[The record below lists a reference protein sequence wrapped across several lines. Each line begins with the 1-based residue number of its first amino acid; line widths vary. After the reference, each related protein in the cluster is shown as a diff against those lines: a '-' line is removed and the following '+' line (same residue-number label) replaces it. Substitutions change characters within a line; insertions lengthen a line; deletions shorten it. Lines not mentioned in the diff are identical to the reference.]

1 MEEVKVKELIQSS
14 WKELQD
20 ALEVKFAEVKKFGE
34 ANAEIEE
41 KINKLNEKID
51 NLEAKLNRPP
61 IETNQ
66 VEQENSKQAFLKYMR
81 KGILTPEEL
90 KFLATDEGAT
100 GGFLVPP
107 TVDAGIIE
115 KLRAVSAI
123 RSIANVKTISGNVLE
138 VLRQKDKFT
147 DKVKGER
154 ELASNPSTAA
164 NKLFELL
171 RIPTHSYQP
180 DPPIAITREL
190 LEDANTN
197 METWLTEN
205 LVADYAEKEGTDFVI
220 GSGSN
225 SATGILT
232 SSITEVKSGDAN
244 SIKPDSLI
252 KLVYDL
258 PSKFA
263 KNAKFLMHRKTIGVI
278 RQLKDPVTGTY
289 FWQPSLLAGEPQQ
302 ILNIPVVEDD
312 NMPVVATGAYPIV
325 LGDWSWYYVVDR
337 RGIIIERDT
346 TKYFPFIVFYSTK
359 RTGGMCVREEAFR
372 KYKISN

>member
-147 DKVKGER
+147 VKVKGER

-263 KNAKFLMHRKTIGVI
+263 KNAKFLMHRKTIGEI

-312 NMPVVATGAYPIV
+312 NMPVVAANAYPIV

-372 KYKISN
+372 KYKIST

>member
-20 ALEVKFAEVKKFGE
+20 VLEVKFAEVKKFGE

>member
-1 MEEVKVKELIQSS
+1 M
-14 WKELQD
+14 
-20 ALEVKFAEVKKFGE
+20 
-34 ANAEIEE
+34 
-41 KINKLNEKID
+41 
-51 NLEAKLNRPP
+51 
-61 IETNQ
+61 
-66 VEQENSKQAFLKYMR
+66 
-81 KGILTPEEL
+81 
-90 KFLATDEGAT
+90 
-100 GGFLVPP
+100 
-107 TVDAGIIE
+107 
-115 KLRAVSAI
+115 
-123 RSIANVKTISGNVLE
+123 
-138 VLRQKDKFT
+138 LRQKDKFT
-147 DKVKGER
+147 VKVKGER

-263 KNAKFLMHRKTIGVI
+263 KNAKFLMHRKTIGEI

-312 NMPVVATGAYPIV
+312 NMPVVAAGAYPIV

-359 RTGGMCVREEAFR
+359 RTGGMCVGEEAFR
-372 KYKISN
+372 KYKISQ

>member
-147 DKVKGER
+147 VKVKGER

-164 NKLFELL
+164 NELFELL

-263 KNAKFLMHRKTIGVI
+263 KNAKFLMHRKTIGEI

-312 NMPVVATGAYPIV
+312 NMPVVAAGAYPIV

-372 KYKISN
+372 KYKISQ

>member
-147 DKVKGER
+147 VKVKGER

-164 NKLFELL
+164 NELFELL

-220 GSGSN
+220 GQ
-225 SATGILT
+225 
-232 SSITEVKSGDAN
+232 
-244 SIKPDSLI
+244 
-252 KLVYDL
+252 
-258 PSKFA
+258 F
-263 KNAKFLMHRKTIGVI
+263 
-278 RQLKDPVTGTY
+278 
-289 FWQPSLLAGEPQQ
+289 
-302 ILNIPVVEDD
+302 
-312 NMPVVATGAYPIV
+312 
-325 LGDWSWYYVVDR
+325 
-337 RGIIIERDT
+337 
-346 TKYFPFIVFYSTK
+346 
-359 RTGGMCVREEAFR
+359 
-372 KYKISN
+372 

>member
-147 DKVKGER
+147 VKVKGER

-263 KNAKFLMHRKTIGVI
+263 KNAKFLMHRKTIGEI

-312 NMPVVATGAYPIV
+312 NMPVVAAGAYPIV

-372 KYKISN
+372 KYKISQ

>member
-123 RSIANVKTISGNVLE
+123 RSIANV
-138 VLRQKDKFT
+138 
-147 DKVKGER
+147 
-154 ELASNPSTAA
+154 
-164 NKLFELL
+164 
-171 RIPTHSYQP
+171 
-180 DPPIAITREL
+180 
-190 LEDANTN
+190 
-197 METWLTEN
+197 
-205 LVADYAEKEGTDFVI
+205 
-220 GSGSN
+220 
-225 SATGILT
+225 
-232 SSITEVKSGDAN
+232 
-244 SIKPDSLI
+244 
-252 KLVYDL
+252 
-258 PSKFA
+258 
-263 KNAKFLMHRKTIGVI
+263 
-278 RQLKDPVTGTY
+278 
-289 FWQPSLLAGEPQQ
+289 
-302 ILNIPVVEDD
+302 
-312 NMPVVATGAYPIV
+312 
-325 LGDWSWYYVVDR
+325 
-337 RGIIIERDT
+337 
-346 TKYFPFIVFYSTK
+346 
-359 RTGGMCVREEAFR
+359 
-372 KYKISN
+372 

>member
-263 KNAKFLMHRKTIGVI
+263 KNAKFLMHRKTIGEI